1 MDYFFKCMTEKYA
14 TFSGRAIRK
23 EYWMFFLI
31 MMICYAIAIALDM
44 TWGLWDDKESIGVV
58 SGILVLVFILPYLA
72 VTVRRFH
79 DINYSGWWFL
89 VTIIPLVG
97 WVAWLIWMTT
107 EGSKEKN
114 RFGKRKYKKKI
125 VYL

>member
-58 SGILVLVFILPYLA
+58 SGILVLVL
-72 VTVRRFH
+72 
-79 DINYSGWWFL
+79 S
-89 VTIIPLVG
+89 
-97 WVAWLIWMTT
+97 LIH
-107 EGSKEKN
+107 
-114 RFGKRKYKKKI
+114 I
-125 VYL
+125 